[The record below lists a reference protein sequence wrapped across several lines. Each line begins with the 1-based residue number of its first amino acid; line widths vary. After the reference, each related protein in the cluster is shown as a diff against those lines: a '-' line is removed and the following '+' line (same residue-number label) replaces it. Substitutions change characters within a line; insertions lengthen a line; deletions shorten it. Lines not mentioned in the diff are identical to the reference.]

1 MSKVQTTIY
10 QGDCRKLIRK
20 LPDNSVDCIITS
32 PPYFALRDYEHEG
45 QIGLEAT
52 DKAYVRELDDFFFSC
67 MRVLKSSGTL
77 WLNIGDRYATMAGR
91 SSIHNV
97 NSKKNTEA
105 IGGFKRPKSGD
116 DLKQRL
122 MIPARV
128 ALRMQKS
135 GWILRDEVIWH
146 KTMVMPVPL
155 KDRTTPAHEMV
166 YMFSKSKT
174 YYYDIDATKEI
185 SRQINTIREKKSGF
199 ISNTTEIKKERA
211 LMQKRLPGSV
221 VDQRQRINPSEKTNL
236 RSVWSIAPYSN
247 PKNEH
252 YAAFPPALVEP
263 MILGGC
269 PRGGTVLDPFGGIGT
284 TGLVANQLGCNAI
297 LFELNPKN
305 VQTAKKRLTVP
316 GFMIAKPM
324 VRV

>member
-1 MSKVQTTIY
+1 MRSPFFVSGYVVSMSKVQTTIF

-32 PPYFALRDYEHEG
+32 PPYFALRDYEHKG

-52 DKAYVRELDDFFFSC
+52 DKAYVRELDDFFFAC
-67 MRVLKSSGTL
+67 MRVLKGSGTL
-77 WLNIGDRYATMAGR
+77 WLNIGDRYATTAGR

-97 NSKKNTEA
+97 NSKKNTDA

-116 DLKQRL
+116 ADKQRL

-128 ALRMQKS
+128 ALAMQKS
-135 GWILRDEVIWH
+135 GWYLRDEIIWH
-146 KTMVMPVPL
+146 KTMVMPVPI
-155 KDRTTPAHEMV
+155 KDRTTAAHEMV
-166 YMFSKSKT
+166 YMFTKSKT
-174 YYYDIDATKEI
+174 YYYDIKATREVAK
-185 SRQINTIREKKSGF
+185 QINKAREKQSGF
-199 ISNTTEIKKERA
+199 T
-211 LMQKRLPGSV
+211 V
-221 VDQRQRINPSEKTNL
+221 VNEVENRDRIHKMETRNL
-236 RSVWSIAPYSN
+236 RSVWSIAPFTN
-247 PKNEH
+247 PNNEH

-305 VQTAKKRLTVP
+305 VQTARKRLTVP